1 VIAWRAIGLL
11 LLALFGLAVITIATG
26 MSTGGMAEFWP
37 ELRVPVLLLAALLV
51 SSLLLLIY
59 MAVMRLRGRDRRDI
73 MRYQL
78 LLPQSDEATRE
89 ELSAATDAVVQT
101 VRATFFSRMFSGQ
114 PWMAIETWHIPP
126 TTDGETGKNLLFLLC
141 ERGTRDG
148 VMSALRR
155 VSPNLALGISRTGD
169 GAPMA
174 YDPPKFA
181 PQHVLRVR
189 KSREWILPIAA
200 QKSSGDGSNAR
211 SVMASTIRHQQ
222 DLGREHWLS
231 CVRICIMP
239 ADASVDRLAATRLR
253 RMADQQKNANA
264 AISADVLE
272 AQQGG
277 GGTLSFVEYQAAVE
291 YQGPPLKK
299 EPGFAELQTVCKRL
313 LSAGMSH
320 RSANTLVER
329 QVIVRQRL
337 YRRRWARATPP
348 WLPDQSG
355 ATIFFPNEL
364 AALIEL
370 PALGAEHDLPL
381 GRTTIPYLPAP
392 PGLTRARLLHLPP
405 VPPDTDPDSDDD
417 DAAGS
422 ASGAG
427 APPEASAFAWTQ
439 ATADSAARAPRPD
452 APGGHSGH
460 ADVTDDDDDVEVLF
474 GELVH
479 PRRARWRRPG
489 RHR

>member
-1 VIAWRAIGLL
+1 MIAWRPIGLL

-37 ELRVPVLLLAALLV
+37 ELRVPVLLFAALLV
-51 SSLLLLIY
+51 ASLLLLLY
-59 MAVMRLRGRDRRDI
+59 MSVMRIRGRDQRDI

-126 TTDGETGKNLLFLLC
+126 TTDGETGKSLLFLLC

-155 VSPNLALGISRTGD
+155 VSPNLAFGISRSGD
-169 GAPMA
+169 GAPVA

-253 RMADQQKNANA
+253 RMADQQKNTNA

-291 YQGPPLKK
+291 YQGPPRKK

-348 WLPDQSG
+348 LLPDQSG

-392 PGLTRARLLHLPP
+392 PGLTRARMLRRPP
-405 VPPDTDPDSDDD
+405 VPPDPNPDSDDD
-417 DAAGS
+417 DWPESGGAAD
-422 ASGAG
+422 
-427 APPEASAFAWTQ
+427 APSREPGFAWTA
-439 ATADSAARAPRPD
+439 ATADSRADAQAGNGHAAD
-452 APGGHSGH
+452 APQDGGPQ
-460 ADVTDDDDDVEVLF
+460 DDGDVEVLY
-474 GELVH
+474 GEVVH
-479 PRRARWRRPG
+479 PRRPRWRPRG
-489 RHR
+489 RR